1 MSLSAISKIFV
12 FSIGDY
18 LLSLTTEEFNPLCER
33 SVLKGIPAFAIIV
46 YEHFCEVH
54 FLTES
59 V

>member
-1 MSLSAISKIFV
+1 LSLSAISKIFV

-33 SVLKGIPAFAIIV
+33 SVLKGIPALAVIV
-46 YEHFCEVH
+46 NEHFGEVQ
-54 FLTES
+54 LLPQS